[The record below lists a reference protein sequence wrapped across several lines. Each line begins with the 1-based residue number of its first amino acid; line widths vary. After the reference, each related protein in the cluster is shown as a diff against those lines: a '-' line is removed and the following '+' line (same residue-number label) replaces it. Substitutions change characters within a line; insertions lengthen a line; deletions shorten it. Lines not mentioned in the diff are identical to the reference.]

1 MLEVQHYIA
10 KKCYEKITNMID
22 SWEKHYYS
30 SGKIGYVSQLTKDT
44 GGFYMHQSYLT
55 PTMQVQSDFMKSQE
69 YKNIAII
76 VQNTPFLYPF
86 DYSHLF
92 DCYMQHKPKILA
104 IPRQMQKI
112 RYINF

>member
-1 MLEVQHYIA
+1 MLEVKHYIA
-10 KKCYEKITNMID
+10 KKCHEKITEMID
-22 SWEKHYYS
+22 SWQTHYYS
-30 SGKIGYVSQLTKDT
+30 SGKIGYVPPPTENTK
-44 GGFYMHQSYLT
+44 GSYRRQSYLN
-55 PTMQVQSDFMKSQE
+55 PTKQVQSDFMKSQE

-86 DYSHLF
+86 DYLHLF
-92 DCYMQHKPKILA
+92 DCYMQHKPEILY

>member
-1 MLEVQHYIA
+1 MLEVKHYIA
-10 KKCYEKITNMID
+10 KKCHEKITEMID
-22 SWEKHYYS
+22 SWENHYYS
-30 SGKIGYVSQLTKDT
+30 SGKIGYVPPPTENTK
-44 GGFYMHQSYLT
+44 GSYMRQSYLN
-55 PTMQVQSDFMKSQE
+55 PTKQVQSDFMKSQE

-86 DYSHLF
+86 DYLHLF
-92 DCYMQHKPKILA
+92 YCYMQHNPEILC